1 LAKALDVAVV
11 FLDVTSPSPLPADGV
26 ALTVVNVRVTTPNDL
41 FSQIYVAEIRV
52 LFNPPVQKTV
62 RSVPRNGHKRRKLPM
77 NGQNG
82 RRKGASKDGKKTK
95 STGNPG
101 EEEDE
106 VEVVKY
112 AAEVLKEMG
121 FPGVAL
127 LSSTAFA
134 LDGTE
139 VVWHIDESP

>member
-1 LAKALDVAVV
+1 
-11 FLDVTSPSPLPADGV
+11 
-26 ALTVVNVRVTTPNDL
+26 
-41 FSQIYVAEIRV
+41 
-52 LFNPPVQKTV
+52 
-62 RSVPRNGHKRRKLPM
+62 M

-82 RRKGASKDGKKTK
+82 RRKGASKDWKKTK